1 MNVTTKSLLVAM
13 AFGGSVATAT
23 ASSVIANITASG
35 PGLGSFEM
43 GTGQHGGGYGLVQF
57 SNSFSSVNPITL
69 TFTVEH
75 TDAVLL
81 PYDVRQDI
89 TNSTGSAFT
98 DFHVQISEPVP
109 PKGVVFS
116 SFDEANEE
124 FGPSFAPFFTLD
136 APFKDQPAPFSQTG
150 PLDLNFT
157 GELAAGATATNA
169 YYSLNMPDPGA
180 GNSYTF
186 TLTQTPTVAVG
197 PEPET
202 YAMFLS
208 GLGLMGFMARRK
220 KTKTNRRK

>member
-23 ASSVIANITASG
+23 ASSVITDITASG

-43 GTGQHGGGYGLVQF
+43 GTGQHSGGYGLVQF

-69 TFTVEH
+69 TFKVEH
-75 TDAVLL
+75 TDTVLF
-81 PYDVRQDI
+81 PYDVYQDI
-89 TNSTGSAFT
+89 TNGTGSTFT
-98 DFHVQISEPVP
+98 GFHVQISESVP

-124 FGPSFAPFFTLD
+124 FGPSFAPSFTLN
-136 APFKDQPAPFSQTG
+136 ASSKNQPAPFSQTG

-157 GELAAGATATNA
+157 GDLAAGATATDA

-186 TLTQTPTVAVG
+186 TLTQTPVVAVV

-202 YAMFLS
+202 YAMFLA
-208 GLGLMGFMARRK
+208 GLGLMGFMAKRK
-220 KTKTNRRK
+220 KQIT

>member
-1 MNVTTKSLLVAM
+1 MKLRLKALVIAI
-13 AFGGSVATAT
+13 AFGSTVATAT
-23 ASSVIANITASG
+23 ASSVITNITASG

-43 GTGQHGGGYGLVQF
+43 GTGNHSGGYGRVQF
-57 SNSFSSVNPITL
+57 SNSLSSVNPITL

-75 TDAVLL
+75 TDVVLL
-81 PYDVRQDI
+81 PYDVYQDL

-98 DFHVQISEPVP
+98 GFHVQISEPVP

-124 FGPSFAPFFTLD
+124 FGPSFAPSFTLD
-136 APFKDQPAPFSQTG
+136 APSKDQPAPFNQTG

-157 GELAAGATATNA
+157 GGLAAGATATDA

-186 TLTQTPTVAVG
+186 TLTQTPAVAVV

-202 YAMFLS
+202 YAMFLA
-208 GLGLMGFMARRK
+208 GLGLMGFMAKRRK
-220 KTKTNRRK
+220 QIT